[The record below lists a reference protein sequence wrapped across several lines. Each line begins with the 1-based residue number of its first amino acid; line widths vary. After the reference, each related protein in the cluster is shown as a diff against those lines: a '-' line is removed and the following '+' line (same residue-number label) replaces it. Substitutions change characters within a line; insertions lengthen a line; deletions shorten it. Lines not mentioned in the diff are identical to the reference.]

1 MGRRAV
7 RPPAGARAGRAAG
20 VFVAAF
26 VAAAWPGARALAACA
41 TSGTNQTC
49 TNSVFLSGGATG
61 IQDTATL
68 TATNTNTGTITGT
81 TNGISAVNANV
92 NNAGTISGT
101 TSLTTVGINTTGTA
115 TVINSGNINSGQ
127 FPTVAST
134 GIAGSTVNLTNTSSG
149 SISAVAL
156 GSSVGVSGTNVVVSN
171 SGSINVGGTGPSSGG
186 TAITGTTVNVTNS
199 ASGFI
204 TGGGVS
210 NGTAIAGGT
219 VTVNNAGTILADA
232 QRIFAG
238 ASAISAATANIV
250 NSGTISANSG
260 NGSVIGILLSSGG
273 SSIFNSGTITGNGL
287 FSVTAIQ
294 FGGSGNTLTL
304 GPGSIISSKVLG
316 TGSDTFQ
323 LGGTGSDTFNVGNI
337 GAGQQYQGFSVFN
350 KIGTSTWTL
359 TGTGAQNW
367 TISQGTLIGD
377 TNSLQGGAIVNNA
390 ALVFSQNFNGTY
402 AGDISGTG
410 TLTKQGGGTLIMSGM
425 NGYTGPTFVNGG
437 TLDVTGSL
445 ASSVTVNSGAM
456 LAGNGAIGALN
467 VMSGGTVTPGN
478 FATLTVNG
486 NVTFVPGSVFGV
498 NVNAAGQ
505 ADKIAA
511 TGAAMINGGTVQAL
525 AQLGGF
531 LPLTTY
537 TILTATGGITGTF
550 DNVTSNLA
558 FLTPTLSYDHNDVFL
573 TLTRIASFVSEAQ
586 TPNERAVAA
595 ALDKG
600 PMSNPLVIAVLVQT
614 APGAQQAFDA
624 LSGEIYGSLQSTL
637 VEEAFVLRQE
647 LLSRLRQAAY
657 AGAPGELGALAFG
670 GPQLATDDGA
680 PLTYA
685 PAPGLPVKALP
696 GGAPTDRAWT
706 LWAKGLGGWG
716 RADGDGNAASA
727 TSNFAGFISGADA
740 RFGELMRLGFAAG
753 YTHSSL
759 AVDARASSAGIDSV
773 HAGAYASADL
783 GAFDARG
790 GAAYSFHTIDTTRTV
805 AFPGFLDHTAARFDG
820 ATAQVFGEVGHGMT
834 LGRLAAEPFAGVA
847 FVHVDTGSF
856 LESGGVAALSGAR
869 DSEDVGYSSLGVRA
883 ATMLPL
889 VAGYWLVPRIA
900 LAWQHA
906 FGDVTPAAALAFQST
921 GAAFSTA
928 GVPIARDAALV
939 EGGVDLRLSPRA
951 KLSLNYA
958 GELAAHAQTHSVKGG
973 YTWNF

>member
-1 MGRRAV
+1 MGLRSILWSAHGQGPRGAV
-7 RPPAGARAGRAAG
+7 L
-20 VFVAAF
+20 F
-26 VAAAWPGARALAACA
+26 AAALTAVLLPGARALAACA

-101 TSLTTVGINTTGTA
+101 IGTTVGINTTGTA
-115 TVINSGNINSGQ
+115 TVINSGSVNAGQ
-127 FPTVAST
+127 FPFTVDAT
-134 GIAGSTVNLTNTSSG
+134 GISGSTVNLTNTTSG
-149 SISAVAL
+149 SISLVAQ

-171 SGSINVGGTGPSSGG
+171 SGNISTNGFGGI
-186 TAITGTTVNVTNS
+186 AITGTTVNVTNTS
-199 ASGFI
+199 
-204 TGGGVS
+204 TGGIFGGGFFT
-210 NGTAIAGGT
+210 GTGIAGGT
-219 VTVNNAGTILADA
+219 VTVVNAGTIGASA
-232 QRIFAG
+232 QKIFAG
-238 ASAISAATANIV
+238 ASAISAATANII
-250 NSGTISANSG
+250 NSGTLFANSI
-260 NGSVIGILLSSGG
+260 GSGIAILLSSGG
-273 SSIFNSGTITGNGL
+273 STIFNSGTISGTSL
-287 FSVTAIQ
+287 VTAPTAIQ

-304 GPGSIISSKVLG
+304 GPGSVINGKVLA

-323 LGGTGSDTFNVGNI
+323 LGGAGSDTFNVSNI
-337 GAGQQYQGFSVFN
+337 GPGQQYQGFSVFN
-350 KIGTSTWTL
+350 KIDTSTWTL

-367 TISQGTLIGD
+367 TISQGMLIGD
-377 TNSLQGGAIVNNA
+377 TNSLKGSAIVNNA
-390 ALVFSQNFNGTY
+390 ALVFSQNFDGTY
-402 AGDISGTG
+402 AGGISGSG
-410 TLTKQGGGTLIMSGM
+410 TLTKQGSGTLIMSGM

-445 ASSVTVNSGAM
+445 ASAVTVNSGAM

-486 NVTFVPGSVFGV
+486 NATFAAGSVFGV

-511 TGAAMINGGTVQAL
+511 TGAAIINGGTVQVL

-550 DNVTSNLA
+550 ANVTSNFA

-586 TPNERAVAA
+586 TPNQRAVAA
-595 ALDKG
+595 ALDQG
-600 PMSNPLVIAVLVQT
+600 PMSSPLVLAVLVQT
-614 APGAQQAFDA
+614 GPGARQAFDA

-637 VEEAFVLRQE
+637 VEESFVLRQE

-670 GPQLATDDGA
+670 GPQLAVDDGA
-680 PLTYA
+680 PLAYA
-685 PAPGLPVKALP
+685 PTPGLPVKALP
-696 GGAPTDRAWT
+696 GGAPAGRDWT

-716 RADGDGNAASA
+716 RADGDGNAASV
-727 TSNFAGFISGADA
+727 TSSFAGFISGADA
-740 RFGELMRLGFAAG
+740 RFGELVRLGFAAG
-753 YTHSSL
+753 YTHTSL
-759 AVDARASSAGIDSV
+759 DVDARASSAGIDSA
-773 HAGAYASADL
+773 HAGAYASANL
-783 GAFDARG
+783 GVFDVRG

-834 LGRLAAEPFAGVA
+834 LGRLAAEPFAGLA

-856 LESGGVAALSGAR
+856 LESGGVAALAGAR

-889 VAGYWLVPRIA
+889 VGGYWLVPRVA

-939 EGGVDLRLSPRA
+939 EAGVDLRLSRRA

-958 GELAAHAQTHSVKGG
+958 GELAASAQTHSVKGG
-973 YTWNF
+973 FTWNF